1 MKKVND
7 FFKKTNK
14 ENKFK
19 MTKSKNVVCD
29 VFDITI
35 GEECST
41 IVVTLS
47 KVTAD
52 MTILILSTGKVINK
66 NIYDLVHEI
75 KTEKYSTIE
84 EAMLMNRIY
93 KNLIKRYRYMFDG
106 KSIDKIHL
114 TYDRTF

>member
-1 MKKVND
+1 MSETVKVFEQKMKDLLSFAKKNKGIIEVDKVND

-47 KVTAD
+47 KVTD
-52 MTILILSTGKVINK
+52 
-66 NIYDLVHEI
+66 E
-75 KTEKYSTIE
+75 
-84 EAMLMNRIY
+84 
-93 KNLIKRYRYMFDG
+93 MFG
-106 KSIDKIHL
+106 L
-114 TYDRTF
+114 